1 MIVSAAGARGRHT
14 FMKKELGFGILGA
27 GLVAPFHAKSIRDS
41 SGGRLIAFCD
51 SNQERADKLAK
62 EYGVTAY
69 YKLDDMLR
77 NPAIDVVNVAL
88 PNHLHHDAV
97 LAAARS
103 GKHVITE
110 KPPAMSLRD
119 TDSMIAACASAKVK
133 FSCTVQCRVR
143 KAIQAIRK
151 AVQSGRFGKLLHADA
166 YMKWFRATEYYQSDA
181 WRMSRKSGAG
191 VTVQHAFHYIDL
203 IQYIAGPAA
212 RVQARMTNLAHPSI
226 HLEDTVLGFIDF
238 AGGAQGV
245 VEASTALWPGT
256 DMRIEINGTDGT
268 AIVVGEKM
276 ATWRFKEERPEDAD
290 IRNYGNAAQATG
302 AGGAA
307 DFGYLDHKVVIQDM
321 IDAIRED
328 REVIIPVASVRPT
341 LEIVLAMYQSAARK
355 QPVSLPISDDESVWE
370 WKP

>member
-1 MIVSAAGARGRHT
+1 MS
-14 FMKKELGFGILGA
+14 KEFGFGILGA
-27 GLVAPFHAKSIRDS
+27 GLVAPFHAKSVRDS
-41 SGGRLIAFCD
+41 KGGRLIAFCD
-51 SNQERADKLAK
+51 SNQQRADKLAA
-62 EYGVTAY
+62 EYGVKAY
-69 YKLDDMLR
+69 YQLDDMLKD
-77 NPAIDVVNVAL
+77 PAVDIVNVAL

-97 LAAARS
+97 LASAKA

-110 KPPAMSLRD
+110 KPPAMSLKD
-119 TDSMIAACASAKVK
+119 TDAMTTACKRANVK
-133 FSCTVQCRVR
+133 FACTVQCRVR
-143 KAIQAIRK
+143 KAVQAIKK
-151 AVQSGRFGKLLHADA
+151 AVDAGRFGKLLHADA
-166 YMKWFRATEYYQSDA
+166 YMKWFRPTEYYQSDA

-212 RVQARMTNLAHPSI
+212 RVQARMTNLAHPSV

-238 AGGAQGV
+238 ANGAQGV

-268 AIVVGEKM
+268 AIVMGEKM
-276 ATWRFKEERPEDAD
+276 VTWRLKDERPEDAE
-290 IRNYGNAAQATG
+290 IRNYGNASQATG

-321 IDAIRED
+321 IDAIQAN

-341 LEIVLAMYQSAARK
+341 LEIVLAMYQSAAK
-355 QPVSLPISDDESVWE
+355 KKVVDLPILDDESVWE
-370 WKP
+370 WKS